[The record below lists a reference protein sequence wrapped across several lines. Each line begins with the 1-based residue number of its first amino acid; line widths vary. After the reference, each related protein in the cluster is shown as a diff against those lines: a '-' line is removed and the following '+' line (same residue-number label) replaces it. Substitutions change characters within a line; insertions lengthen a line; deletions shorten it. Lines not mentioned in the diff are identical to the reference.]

1 MTDQVGRINNM
12 SGILSDICL
21 FAVKT
26 GVAGKENQ
34 FY

>member
-1 MTDQVGRINNM
+1 MTDQVGKMNSMN
-12 SGILSDICL
+12 GILPEMCL